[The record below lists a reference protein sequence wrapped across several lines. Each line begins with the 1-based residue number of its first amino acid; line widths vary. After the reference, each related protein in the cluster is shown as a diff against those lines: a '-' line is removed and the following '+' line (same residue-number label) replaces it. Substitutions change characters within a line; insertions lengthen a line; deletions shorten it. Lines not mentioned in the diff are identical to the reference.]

1 MEFECREQNH
11 HPYLP
16 NYVNENEFLVN
27 NVYAYLYVNFNIAVC
42 APISLEMINMRVH
55 WRATSNKIKPRSV
68 RIFCLL
74 KYLWKKNH
82 LAFSNIPMQW
92 KRKDPTCLSNP
103 KIWKR
108 KRLALE
114 TEALSPSTVL
124 AQSWL
129 KKNGESDDVVF
140 VMLSDMGLRDFRTFS
155 GVKIS
160 LKICFS

>member
-1 MEFECREQNH
+1 MFDKFEVLTSWKH
-11 HPYLP
+11 SWGLF
-16 NYVNENEFLVN
+16 FLFFGVMDT
-27 NVYAYLYVNFNIAVC
+27 FSSICQIIA
-42 APISLEMINMRVH
+42 
-55 WRATSNKIKPRSV
+55 
-68 RIFCLL
+68 L
-74 KYLWKKNH
+74 KWKKNH

-129 KKNGESDDVVF
+129 KKNGESDNVVF
-140 VMLSDMGLRDFRTFS
+140 VMLSDMGLRDFRNFS
-155 GVKIS
+155 GVK
-160 LKICFS
+160 FP

>member
-1 MEFECREQNH
+1 
-11 HPYLP
+11 
-16 NYVNENEFLVN
+16 
-27 NVYAYLYVNFNIAVC
+27 
-42 APISLEMINMRVH
+42 
-55 WRATSNKIKPRSV
+55 
-68 RIFCLL
+68 
-74 KYLWKKNH
+74 
-82 LAFSNIPMQW
+82 MQW
-92 KRKDPTCLSNP
+92 KKKDPTCLSNP